1 MYNIIPYYVA
11 KDLIEIPISFIIP
24 LFFSVVYF
32 GMGTDVTMDRFV
44 NFYLIQMLVG
54 LATNGYG

>member
-1 MYNIIPYYVA
+1 MY
-11 KDLIEIPISFIIP
+11 KRQPISLIIP
-24 LFFSVVYF
+24 LFFSVFYF